1 MAGGRADTFDQRADM
16 LGRIVVRNR
25 VVDALRVVVP
35 ALGVVAF
42 LFLAGQIYLA
52 NLARQYGVAG
62 IRIDRGA
69 IVVEAPKYSGMGS
82 EGSRYL
88 VSAREART
96 PIDRSHIVEMTD
108 ATLELVQ
115 QSGTSYFA
123 KANSAT
129 MNSAAETVFAPGIV
143 SVTGT
148 DGLEGTL
155 TDVDVD
161 SGKDLV
167 TSNGQVNLLL
177 PDGTTIDAATMVH
190 DGKAQLWT
198 FTRATVIV
206 PDLPAADPSLESAQ

>member
-1 MAGGRADTFDQRADM
+1 
-16 LGRIVVRNR
+16 
-25 VVDALRVVVP
+25 
-35 ALGVVAF
+35 
-42 LFLAGQIYLA
+42 
-52 NLARQYGVAG
+52 
-62 IRIDRGA
+62 
-69 IVVEAPKYSGMGS
+69 
-82 EGSRYL
+82 
-88 VSAREART
+88 
-96 PIDRSHIVEMTD
+96 
-108 ATLELVQ
+108 
-115 QSGTSYFA
+115 
-123 KANSAT
+123 
-129 MNSAAETVFAPGIV
+129 VFAPGIV

-206 PDLPAADPSLESAQ
+206 PDLPAADPSLEAAQ

>member
-1 MAGGRADTFDQRADM
+1 MAGGRAETFDQRANM
-16 LGRIVVRNR
+16 LGRIVTRNR
-25 VVDALRVVVP
+25 VVDVLRLVIP

-42 LFLAGQIYLA
+42 LLLAGQIWIA
-52 NLARQYGVAG
+52 NLARQYGVSG

-69 IVVEAPKYSGMGS
+69 IVVEAPKYSGTS
-82 EGSRYL
+82 SAGSRYL

-96 PIDRSHIVEMTD
+96 PLDRSNIVEMTD
-108 ATLELVQ
+108 ATLELI
-115 QSGTSYFA
+115 QSSGNSYFA
-123 KANSAT
+123 KAATAT
-129 MNSAAETVFAPGIV
+129 MNSAAETVFAPGTV

-161 SGKDLV
+161 SGNDMVK
-167 TSNGQVNLLL
+167 SNGQVNLLL
-177 PDGTTIDAATMVH
+177 PDGTTIDAATMVR

-206 PDLPAADPSLESAQ
+206 PDLPAADPSLGAAQ